1 MREPEPQASAGA
13 SGPSRPRV
21 AVLAVG
27 TELLD
32 PARTDANGARVLAA
46 LRAKGFAASFLG
58 RVADDEEA
66 IAAALQAAL
75 RSAEAVVCSG
85 GLGPT
90 GDDRTREGAARL
102 LGRRVVTDGGWLR
115 VLEGRLAQRGRALDA
130 VNRRQALI
138 VEGAEVLPND
148 HGLACGCLLRERGR
162 FLFLLPGVPAEFREM
177 FEKSVLPRL
186 LEAFPGLPP
195 VRTVRA
201 VVAGLP
207 EAAAEKTL
215 LPWYRRPGVAVSILP
230 HLGVLEITLTLD
242 GGSEEEL
249 SLREGEVR
257 EALAGGYGRHLVSL
271 DGVSLEEALG
281 RALLERGWTVAVAES
296 LTAGTVAQKIVS
308 VPGASRYFLGGL
320 SAYAN
325 EAKVRLLGVPPSTL
339 ERFGAVS
346 EETVR
351 AMVRGAR
358 ARFGAA
364 CAVATTGVAGP
375 TGGTEEK
382 PPGTF
387 WVAAA
392 TPEGEWARRLYLPL
406 DRASV
411 MEFAAHTALFDLWS
425 RVRGER

>member
-1 MREPEPQASAGA
+1 MREPEAPDSPEGF
-13 SGPSRPRV
+13 SPSRPRV
-21 AVLAVG
+21 AVVAVG

-32 PARTDANGARVLAA
+32 PSRSDANGAHALAA
-46 LRAKGFAASFLG
+46 LRARGFAASFLG

-66 IAAALQAAL
+66 VAAALDAAL
-75 RSAEAVVCSG
+75 RSADAVVCSG

-90 GDDRTREGAARL
+90 GDDLTREGAARL
-102 LGRRVVTDGGWLR
+102 LGRRVVTDAGWLR
-115 VLEGRLAQRGRALDA
+115 VLEGRLAQRGRVLDE

-138 VEGAEVLPND
+138 VEGAEILPND
-148 HGLACGCLLRERGR
+148 RGLACGCLLRREGR
-162 FLFLLPGVPAEFREM
+162 LLFLLPGVPAEFREM
-177 FEKSVLPRL
+177 FEGAVLPRL
-186 LEAFPGLPP
+186 LEVFPHRAP
-195 VRTVRA
+195 VRAVRA

-207 EAAAEKTL
+207 EAAAEKVL

-230 HLGVLEITLTLD
+230 HLGVLEITLTLE
-242 GGSEEEL
+242 GGTEGEL
-249 SLREGEVR
+249 SLREAEAR

-271 DGVSLEEALG
+271 EGIPLEEALG
-281 RALLERGWTVAVAES
+281 RALLDRGWTAAAAES

-308 VPGASRYFLGGL
+308 VPGASRYFLGGV

-346 EETVR
+346 EETAR

-358 ARFGAA
+358 ARFQAS

-375 TGGTEEK
+375 SGGTEEK
-382 PPGTF
+382 PAGTF
-387 WVAAA
+387 WVAVG
-392 TPEGEWARRLYLPL
+392 TPEGEWARRLFLPL

-425 RVRGER
+425 RVRRER

>member
-1 MREPEPQASAGA
+1 MREPETPTPGSAG
-13 SGPSRPRV
+13 PRRPRV

-32 PARTDANGARVLAA
+32 PARPDANGAHVLAL
-46 LRAKGFAASFLG
+46 LRAKGFAPAFLG

-66 IAAALQAAL
+66 IAAALEAAL
-75 RSAEAVVCSG
+75 RSADAVVCSG

-90 GDDRTREGAARL
+90 GDDLTREGAARL
-102 LGRRVVTDGGWLR
+102 LGRRVVMDPHWLQ
-115 VLEGRLAQRGRALDA
+115 VLEGRLTQRGRALDP
-130 VNRRQALI
+130 VNRRQALT
-138 VEGAEVLPND
+138 VEGGEVLPNPR
-148 HGLACGCLLRERGR
+148 GLACGCLLREGGR

-177 FEKSVLPRL
+177 FEGVVLPRL
-186 LEAFPGLPP
+186 LEAFPARPP

-215 LPWYRRPGVAVSILP
+215 LPWYRREGVAVSILP

-242 GGSEEEL
+242 GGAEEEL
-249 SLREGEVR
+249 ALREAEVR
-257 EALAGGYGRHLVSL
+257 EALAGGYGRYLVSL
-271 DGVSLEEALG
+271 DGISLEEALG
-281 RALLERGWTVAVAES
+281 RALLQRGWTLAVAES
-296 LTAGTVAQKIVS
+296 LTAGTVAQKVVS
-308 VPGASRYFLGGL
+308 VPGASRYFVGGI
-320 SAYAN
+320 SAYAD

-346 EETVR
+346 EETAR

-375 TGGTEEK
+375 GGGSGEK
-382 PPGTF
+382 PAGTF

-392 TPEGEWARRLYLPL
+392 TPEGEWARRLFLPL

-425 RVRGER
+425 HVRGER